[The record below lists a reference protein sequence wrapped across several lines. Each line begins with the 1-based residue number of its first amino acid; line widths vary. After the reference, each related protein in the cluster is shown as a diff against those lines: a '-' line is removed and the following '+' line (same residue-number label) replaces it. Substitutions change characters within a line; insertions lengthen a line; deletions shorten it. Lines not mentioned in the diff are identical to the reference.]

1 MTHSDTYISEDFLLD
16 SEYAR
21 RLYHEHAESMPV
33 LDYHSHLDAD
43 KIVND
48 YRFSSIA
55 ELWLKPGEY
64 KWRAMRADGIPEK
77 YVTGPV
83 SDWERF
89 CKWSQTV
96 SHLFRNPLY
105 HWTHLELKRV
115 LGIDKTLNPDTAR
128 EIFDECNEKLQ
139 SPEYSMQ
146 NLIRRFNVKAV
157 CTANDMTDSLVSH
170 KKWRQE
176 ARDFKMY
183 PTWKPDRLFD
193 MDNPVRFNRYIEHL
207 SDASDVVIR
216 TYGNLREALKKRHS
230 YFHALGCRMSD
241 VSIDCF
247 YVEEYTA
254 LDIDEIFTRIISG
267 KKLLPQEQSKLT
279 ACLLMDLC
287 ELDYKTGWTQQYHIG
302 VQKDINTTMFKLLGH
317 HSGFDGMNDRNVGV
331 AMGKFFNRVF
341 ERGLLC
347 RTIVYNLNA
356 KDFEMF
362 AVILGCFQDGSYP
375 GKLQLGSA
383 WWYLNNEQGIR
394 RQLDAL
400 SSHGL
405 LSHFVGMATDSH
417 CVLSYSRHEY
427 FRRFLCNMLG
437 EDLEKGRLPKSE
449 IKRLGEMVEN
459 ICYNNARNF
468 LNLQ

>member
-1 MTHSDTYISEDFLLD
+1 MQCSEVYIGEDFLLE
-16 SEYAR
+16 SEWAKH
-21 RLYHEHAESMPV
+21 LYHDHAAKMPI
-33 LDYHSHLDAD
+33 LDYHSHLDPN

-48 YRFSSIA
+48 YHYSSIT

-77 YVTGPV
+77 YVTGAV

-89 CKWSQTV
+89 YRWSQTV

-105 HWTHLELKRV
+105 YWVHLELKRV
-115 LGIDKTLNPDTAR
+115 FGIDKTLNPDSAR

-146 NLIRRFNVKAV
+146 SLIRRFNVKAI
-157 CTANDMTDSLVSH
+157 CTANDMTDSLAYH
-170 KKWRQE
+170 IQWKKDVH
-176 ARDFKMY
+176 DFKLY

-193 MDNPVRFNRYIEHL
+193 MDDPVRFNRYIEQL

-216 TYGNLREALKKRHS
+216 TYGNLRMALKNRHS
-230 YFHALGCRMSD
+230 YFHSVGCRMSD

-247 YVEEYTA
+247 YVEEYTS
-254 LDIDEIFTRIISG
+254 LDIDEIFMKIISG
-267 KKLLPQEQSKLT
+267 KKLQLHEQNKLK
-279 ACLLMDLC
+279 ASILMDLC
-287 ELDYKTGWTQQYHIG
+287 ELDYKTGWIQQYHIG

-331 AMGKFFNRVF
+331 TMGKFFNRVF

-347 RTIVYNLNA
+347 RTIVYNLNS

-375 GKLQLGSA
+375 CKLQLGSA
-383 WWYLNNEQGIR
+383 WWYLNNDQGIR

-400 SSHGL
+400 SSHSL

-437 EDLEKGRLPKSE
+437 EDLTKGRLPKSE
-449 IKRLGEMVEN
+449 IARLGSMVED
-459 ICYNNARNF
+459 ICYNNARTF